1 MSKLAE
7 LLDGGESI
15 ATIAGHLDG
24 LSHHDRVAEVTALRA
39 KQVAAL
45 YERATDCH
53 VELAF
58 FVPDQVAEG
67 VEVVHHGINT
77 LPVIGGTFRKRFA
90 REGQDSTRLL
100 GFNDSDGL
108 VGANAW
114 FTGPGYFVVRPRGC
128 DNPDG
133 RDCEQ
138 LFIDYYE
145 QPSQCPVE
153 GWPDPKPPLALTA
166 KLVWAKMCDYM
177 WRVSAH
183 VSVGT
188 AYKAGKAMGQHF
200 ALVRED

>member
-1 MSKLAE
+1 MSRLEE

-15 ATIAGHLDG
+15 SAIATHLDG
-24 LSHHDRVAEVTALRA
+24 LTHQERVSQVTTLRP

-45 YERATDCH
+45 YQCAEGCH
-53 VELAF
+53 VEMTF
-58 FVPDQVAEG
+58 FVPDGVAEG
-67 VEVVHHGINT
+67 TEVVHHGINT

-90 REGQDSTRLL
+90 RDPDDAGRLL

-133 RDCEQ
+133 RECAQ
-138 LFIDYYE
+138 LFVDYYE
-145 QPSQCPVE
+145 QPSRSPVQ
-153 GWPDPKPPLALTA
+153 GWPDPKPPLSLTA
-166 KLVWAKMCDYM
+166 ALVWAKMCDYM

-183 VSVGT
+183 VSVG
-188 AYKAGKAMGQHF
+188 AAFKAGKAMGQHF